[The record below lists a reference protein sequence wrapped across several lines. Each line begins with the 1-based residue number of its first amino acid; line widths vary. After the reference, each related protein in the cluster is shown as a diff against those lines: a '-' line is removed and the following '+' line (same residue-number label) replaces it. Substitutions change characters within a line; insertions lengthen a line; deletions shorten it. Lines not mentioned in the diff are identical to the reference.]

1 MSVTRVLIC
10 DDHAVVRAGI
20 RLILQ
25 NQTDFEIVGEVADGE
40 EAIAQAGRLR
50 PDIAILD
57 LNMPGLNGLE
67 TIPRVLKASP
77 DTKIL
82 VLTIHEN
89 ENYYLKAI
97 QAGVAGYVLKGVS
110 AADLLAALRLVAQ
123 GGIAVPQG
131 LEHRLLVDL
140 LEGTKSGFAEGH
152 APLSKREQKIL
163 QFIADGRSNKEIAEM
178 CFLSIR
184 SVERCRT
191 SIMNKLGLQNRTELV
206 RYAVRRGFLSGD
218 DPNGDPTSCHNAREA
233 YSSSA

>member
-10 DDHAVVRAGI
+10 DDHAVVRSGL

-25 NQTDFEIVGEVADGE
+25 NQTDFEIVGEAANGE

-50 PDIAILD
+50 PHIAIMD
-57 LNMPGLNGLE
+57 LSMPGLNGLE
-67 TIPRVLKASP
+67 AIPRVLKASP

-82 VLTIHEN
+82 VLTIHES
-89 ENYYLKAI
+89 EDYYFRAM

-110 AADLLAALRLVAQ
+110 ATDLLAALRLVAQ
-123 GGIAVPQG
+123 GGLAVPQG

-140 LEGTKSGFAEGH
+140 LERTKSGFPERR
-152 APLSKREQKIL
+152 APLSKREQEIL
-163 QFIADGRSNKEIAEM
+163 VFIADGRSNKEIAEM
-178 CFLSIR
+178 CSLSIR

-206 RYAVRRGFLSGD
+206 RYAVRQGPVSRD
-218 DPNGDPTSCHNAREA
+218 DAK
-233 YSSSA
+233 